1 MTDFTH
7 KNLGDVEDMAA
18 QGGFSEFQEARFA
31 GGDLGLD
38 LLGVSY
44 QVVKP
49 GSTTPSVTGTSR
61 QSRSTSCSPAKSSVW
76 TTTRS
81 TSSGW
86 TRFASATVT
95 RGFEAGADGLELL
108 VFGERMPGDAEIV
121 DDFFDEPARLQ
132 LAGYSSSRPKRGRRS
147 RRRGRT

>member
-7 KNLGDVEDMAA
+7 KNLGDVEDMAV

-49 GSTTPSVTGTSR
+49 GKHHAFGHRHQQAVEVYVVLSGEGKLRLDDDEIDVKRLDAIRVGT
-61 QSRSTSCSPAKSSVW
+61 
-76 TTTRS
+76 
-81 TSSGW
+81 
-86 TRFASATVT
+86 TVT
-95 RGFEAGADGLELL
+95 RGFEAGTEGLELL

-121 DDFFDEPARLQ
+121 EDFFDEPAR
-132 LAGYSSSRPKRGRRS
+132 AG
-147 RRRGRT
+147 